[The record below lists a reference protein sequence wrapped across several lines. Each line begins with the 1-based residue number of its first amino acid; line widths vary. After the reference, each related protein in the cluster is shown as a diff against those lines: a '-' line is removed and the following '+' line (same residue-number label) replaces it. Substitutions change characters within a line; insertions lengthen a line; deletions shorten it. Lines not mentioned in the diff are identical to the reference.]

1 MNILQL
7 RRQHKELQQERA
19 LQALYHDTMQN
30 LIELE
35 RVRNSDEIRLAK
47 DALSDDFVKWRQE

>member
-1 MNILQL
+1 MSLLQL
-7 RRQHKELQQERA
+7 RKDHQEKRQERA
-19 LQALYHDTMQN
+19 LQALYRDTMQN

-47 DALSDDFVKWRQE
+47 DALADDFVKWRQA